1 MTDARHRWVFPEPYR
16 LDPML
21 RAAARELGVGTFAA
35 TVMARRGIADPVT
48 LAAFL
53 GPAAAGLNDPRRLPD
68 AAALVER
75 VARARDRGERVM
87 VFGDFDA
94 DGLTGLAQLVL
105 AFRRL
110 GIRVTPYVPSRLE
123 EGHGLSLA
131 AVDAAA
137 GDGITLIV
145 TVDTGSTSVAEV
157 AAARA
162 RGIDVA
168 GTDPHRLPEVLPAA
182 VALVNPQRADSEYP
196 GRGLSGSG
204 VAFPVARL
212 RAGEL
217 GSGEADALPLAELAV
232 IGTVSDVV
240 PVLGEN
246 RAIAKLGLEQMR
258 TSPRPGIA
266 ALLGRAGVK
275 PAAAD
280 LETVGFVIAPRLNA
294 AGRVGEA
301 LDAARLLLAEDDAEA
316 AALAA
321 TLETANASR
330 RDLMRAAIAEARAAL
345 GLPDPG
351 VAPGQEPLF
360 PDLAPE
366 PQGLTVGAGIDA
378 PALLLHGPWPVG
390 IIGLVA
396 GRLAD
401 ETGGPAG
408 GGTRIGDVI
417 RASCRSDGRPD
428 LASTLT
434 ACGDL
439 FVRFGGHAA
448 AAGFEMPVERWGD
461 FTRGFTELAA
471 VASPEDPRPVLAVDL
486 ALPAGYVDYSLFRDL
501 GRLAPCGAGNPDPLG
516 AVLGLTVQRVRAA
529 SGGHTQLVLR
539 RDLDVL
545 DGIAFGRPDLAAS
558 MAEGDRVAVVARLAS
573 RAFGGLETLQLEVR
587 DVSPSGS
594 HPRAREILDRLAA
607 GIAARSAGAAGPA
620 APAGPPACRARPIA
634 HPVRRPR
641 AAPRATRTVSCPPG
655 RPSPRRC

>member
-1 MTDARHRWVFPEPYR
+1 MLRAMIDARHRWVFPEPYR

-75 VARARDRGERVM
+75 VARARDRDEHVM

-110 GIRVTPYVPSRLE
+110 GLRVTPYVPSRLE

-137 GDGITLIV
+137 TAGITLIV
-145 TVDTGSTSVAEV
+145 TVDTGSTSVAEA

-162 RGIDVA
+162 RSIDVIV
-168 GTDPHRLPEVLPAA
+168 TDHHRLPEVLPAA
-182 VALVNPQRADSEYP
+182 VALVNPQRADSAYP
-196 GRGLSGSG
+196 DRGLSGSG
-204 VAFPVARL
+204 VAFTVARL
-212 RAGEL
+212 LLGEL
-217 GSGEADALPLAELAV
+217 ADAEADALPLAELAV
-232 IGTVSDVV
+232 IGTVSDVA

-246 RAIAKLGLEQMR
+246 RAIAKLGLDQMR

-266 ALLGRAGVK
+266 ALLARAGVK

-280 LETVGFVIAPRLNA
+280 LETVGVVIAPRLNA

-301 LDAARLLLAEDDAEA
+301 LDAARLLLAEDEAEA
-316 AALAA
+316 TALAA

-360 PDLAPE
+360 PDLAPD
-366 PQGLTVGAGIDA
+366 PQAVTVGGGLEA
-378 PALLLHGPWPVG
+378 PAVLLHGPWPVG

-401 ETGGPAG
+401 ETGRPAVV
-408 GGTRIGDVI
+408 GTRVGDSI
-417 RASCRSDGRPD
+417 RASCRSDGRLD
-428 LASTLT
+428 LAATLT

-448 AAGFEMPVERWGD
+448 AAGFELPLDRWD
-461 FTRGFTELAA
+461 EFVARFTTLAGVGA
-471 VASPEDPRPVLAVDL
+471 PDDPRPVLPVDL
-486 ALPAGYVDYSLFRDL
+486 ALPAGYV
-501 GRLAPCGAGNPDPLG
+501 
-516 AVLGLTVQRVRAA
+516 
-529 SGGHTQLVLR
+529 
-539 RDLDVL
+539 
-545 DGIAFGRPDLAAS
+545 
-558 MAEGDRVAVVARLAS
+558 
-573 RAFGGLETLQLEVR
+573 
-587 DVSPSGS
+587 
-594 HPRAREILDRLAA
+594 
-607 GIAARSAGAAGPA
+607 
-620 APAGPPACRARPIA
+620 
-634 HPVRRPR
+634 
-641 AAPRATRTVSCPPG
+641 
-655 RPSPRRC
+655 